1 MAASFPYL
9 WNLLLLLSFFLL
21 EVAARC
27 GSLVTYR
34 QHADLLASAPQCLRD
49 GCSQGE
55 SNNTI
60 VSQCPATAP
69 CSAYWNMFVQQFDE
83 QHAWC
88 SDCTSDLAC
97 RIPGWPVMNATAMCE
112 STPNQVLF
120 GQGGCCTQ
128 GDEPFDLAKWT
139 GIMCNGSGW
148 REDFDNCGG
157 MACLDW
163 REWVMPWNWTVQNT
177 DLAPSQQHC
186 KPPSTY
192 LAIYAIEH
200 FFWLLASV
208 LLGFARLSIARHEEA
223 NERNVLRYLLISFW
237 TSLKF
242 TQNRKEVL
250 KEKLLP
256 GEDLRPAI
264 TDALKWGFPV
274 IMGIFLAGLQLGFNF
289 LVAGMIRSNPG
300 YRDVPLATLALL
312 FCCRPRLSWLSCL
325 LALFPKH
332 WLVRWFKFKPDGD
345 GLWAARLVLSSVAV
359 SSAVTEAIMQLLGS
373 YFLGT
378 AANVARKR
386 GFYANHHLRPMM
398 WGRDAHRMY
407 WGALCWLI
415 LCIPLVII
423 WFLVAVFFAQVYH
436 TVARWRGQIWH
447 FLTEKEK
454 LIPLPRGG
462 VERLLK
468 YIDPGPEYKDYST
481 SHPHTMHEQP
491 YEYYGDQPLPYTQAT
506 QFMEQPTPYSGPA
519 SGDLFT
525 DQPMPIRRSSRRS
538 QYSQIAQAEFTDQ
551 PFEVNRTATAGQ
563 RVASGGYI
571 PSPLVVQR
579 RTTSGGQYNSIGQT
593 DELEPQDPFEDQPY
607 AVSGATPIRHEATR
621 PNHRDT
627 SSASFLV
634 TTVSAPNQAPST
646 SEHSS
651 SKKRS
656 DYKDEAVLKWQT
668 WEKKIIFAGAF
679 LGMLAYAAQ
688 WVFWDG
694 FVKASGDRF
703 CPPSMWKASGIWAG
717 GSFVCKCSKSAWVA
731 TMLMVATDVGAPLM
745 AY

>member
-1 MAASFPYL
+1 MAVSVPNLRY
-9 WNLLLLLSFFLL
+9 LLLLLSYLHVQ
-21 EVAARC
+21 VAAQC

-34 QHADLLASAPQCLRD
+34 QHANLLESAPRCLRD
-49 GCSQGE
+49 GCSQE
-55 SNNTI
+55 KSNNTI
-60 VSQCPATAP
+60 ASQCPATAP
-69 CSAYWNMFVQQFDE
+69 CSTYWNMFVHQFDH

-88 SDCTSDLAC
+88 SDCSSDLAC
-97 RIPGWPVMNATAMCE
+97 RITGWPVMNATAMCE
-112 STPNQVLF
+112 STPNQMLF
-120 GQGGCCTQ
+120 GQGGCCSQ
-128 GDEPFDLAKWT
+128 GDEPFELAKWT
-139 GIMCNGSGW
+139 GTMCNGSEW
-148 REDFDNCGG
+148 RAEFDDCGG

-177 DLAPSQQHC
+177 ALPPDQQDCTAPS
-186 KPPSTY
+186 KY
-192 LAIYAIEH
+192 LAVYAAEH
-200 FFWLLASV
+200 FFWLLATFAV
-208 LLGFARLSIARHEEA
+208 GFFRLRIARHEEA
-223 NERNVLRYLLISFW
+223 HERNVLRYLLIYVS
-237 TSLKF
+237 TRVKF

-256 GEDLRPAI
+256 GEDLRPAV

-274 IMGIFLAGLQLGFNF
+274 IMGVFMAGLQLAFNF
-289 LVAGMIRSNPG
+289 LVAGVMRRNQG
-300 YRDVPLATLALL
+300 YREVPLATLALL

-332 WLVRWFKFKPDGD
+332 WLVNWFKFKPDGD

-359 SSAVTEAIMQLLGS
+359 SAAVTEAIMQLLGS

-386 GFYANHHLRPMM
+386 GFYANHHLRPMQ

-423 WFLVAVFFAQVYH
+423 WFLVAFFFASIYH
-436 TVARWRGQIWH
+436 AVARWRKDIYR
-447 FLTEKEK
+447 FLKRKENS
-454 LIPLPRGG
+454 IPLPRGR
-462 VERLLK
+462 VEWLLDHINPNSDNSNDSAAADHAS
-468 YIDPGPEYKDYST
+468 YD
-481 SHPHTMHEQP
+481 QP
-491 YEYYGDQPLPYTQAT
+491 YEYYGDLPMQYTQAT
-506 QFMEQPTPYSGPA
+506 TFMDQPIPYGGPA

-525 DQPMPIRRSSRRS
+525 DQPMPIRRGNRRS
-538 QYSQIAQAEFTDQ
+538 QYSQLAQAEFTDQ
-551 PFEVNRTATAGQ
+551 PLEVRHTNLHEH
-563 RVASGGYI
+563 RVASAGYMTT
-571 PSPLVVQR
+571 PSAVQR
-579 RTTSGGQYNSIGQT
+579 RTASGGQYNSLGQI
-593 DELEPQDPFEDQPY
+593 DNAEAENPFEDQPY
-607 AVSGATPIRHEATR
+607 AVPSPTPIRNEAMR

-634 TTVSAPNQAPST
+634 KDASALSQASLA

-651 SKKRS
+651 NKRS
-656 DYKDEAVLKWQT
+656 DYTDPVILKWQT

-703 CPPSMWKASGIWAG
+703 CPPSILAAGGIWSG
-717 GSFVCKCSKSAWVA
+717 GAFICKCFKAGSYIEALIV
-731 TMLMVATDVGAPLM
+731 TTDVGAPLM